1 MHLYGLWSVGRG
13 VAKMI
18 KIIITSFKL
27 GNIKSLYHIL
37 PMVEMSRILEVVCL
51 LLGYEL
57 QNYGSIQKS
66 PLVTGQ
72 YIHVAMEKLHSYSV
86 P

>member
-1 MHLYGLWSVGRG
+1 
-13 VAKMI
+13 
-18 KIIITSFKL
+18 
-27 GNIKSLYHIL
+27 
-37 PMVEMSRILEVVCL
+37 MVEMSRILEVVCL

-72 YIHVAMEKLHSYSV
+72 YVHVAMEKLHCYSV
-86 P
+86 PYSTIDE